1 MYLFNFTVRK
11 VQKIGTK
18 EYYAV
23 KGISKAKIKGHE
35 DELLSEIASWRS
47 LSGSLNVVKLYSV
60 YEDHYNVYI
69 LMEICAGNLI
79 SMKDF
84 PKRRMSMH
92 KSCSAVSFSSFCL
105 T

>member
-1 MYLFNFTVRK
+1 MEVYLFDSAVRK
-11 VQKIGTK
+11 VQKIGTR

-35 DELLSEIASWRS
+35 DELLSEIASWRC

-60 YEDHYNVYI
+60 YEDYYNVYI

-79 SMKDF
+79 IVKDF
-84 PKRRMSMH
+84 PIR
-92 KSCSAVSFSSFCL
+92 
-105 T
+105 